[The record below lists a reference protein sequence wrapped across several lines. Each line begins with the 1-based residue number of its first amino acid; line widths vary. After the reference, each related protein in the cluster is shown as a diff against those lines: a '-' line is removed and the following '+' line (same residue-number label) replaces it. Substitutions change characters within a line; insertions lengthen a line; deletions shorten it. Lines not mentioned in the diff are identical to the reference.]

1 MSSKLWQYFLQD
13 DAQSFRRFLADATSS
28 HTQWKSNAPTFP
40 GHGGSGTA
48 LGTSPGSF
56 LKSSRPTAAASS
68 PKQLA
73 EKQPSSSSSSSTTT
87 TRNVPVTLT
96 RADVNT
102 KDQYGRTLL
111 HLIASSQ
118 KETAVDFATAL
129 LEVPFVDIYAQDLES
144 GWTAL
149 HRALYAGNV
158 TIAQALLARDFH
170 DATDF
175 RTPGGVPHPSGGLI
189 KIKDREGN
197 SPFDVFGATILPR
210 DINKASGYESS
221 LDGDDSVST
230 DSSILSEAEV
240 AHETVKGNIKPLVNI
255 LGDEVFTFGSNKNLN
270 LGLGDE
276 DDRQFPERIGLTRP
290 DHLLYRFNREHAVIR
305 AARRGSDHDVEEPN
319 IDSTA
324 EIPTLVRSRPIIYQQ
339 IVMSKLH
346 TGIIT
351 NDPESNLF
359 MCGFGSGGRL
369 GTGDEGTR
377 FSFVCIE
384 GGGLAG
390 KKVVS
395 LALGQDHSIAITE
408 QGEVFSW
415 GSNKY
420 GQLGYA
426 LPKTN
431 HKDDVPIQTTPRQI
445 FNPFKKEAIIG
456 AAASSIHSVV
466 FTPTGLYT
474 FGKNEGQLGFIDAD
488 ARSLETQTIPRR
500 VGASLFSSPISMVS
514 AIDRAT
520 TCLLENHE
528 VWVFTHYGYS
538 KIAFPLD
545 GASTFIRDSFMS
557 TRYGLSTNH
566 ISKITSGGNTIC
578 AMSTFGEVYTVHVNR
593 KADTSSTA
601 SSTTNP
607 AKIRNSLPQPS
618 RVWSIKKSHMAVRDV
633 DVGQDGSII
642 ICTESGSAWRKEK
655 RAKINDAGRQTTGDA
670 RLKDYKFVR
679 IPGLSRVVAVRSNA
693 FGAYAVAQRGC
704 DVAREQI
711 MIDDRSIWEDF
722 WPLLAFKSILRD
734 GDPGDYSSMSM
745 DVVIGN
751 TPIKPYDLES
761 EIEST
766 LEDVSRPDD
775 FQPIV
780 LVSTT
785 ASDVRIPVHGFILA
799 GRSPVLRR
807 ALAEFHK
814 SYYYSVPDVF
824 GVEYDK
830 NGQVSIKFSDVDF
843 LSIFNL
849 VLYMYAD
856 QLYDVWTLAR
866 HSPKH
871 ATQYKRVR
879 IEVLKLATALELRD
893 LERAVRL
900 MTLPH
905 KRLHLDMERAYEDPN
920 FFGSSDVAIELDG
933 GDVNAHSQ
941 ILCARC
947 PFFSGL
953 FYGRAGGRWLTRR
966 RGGSPDSGVDPLRID
981 LKHIRRDIFE
991 FVLRHIYADTDDELF
1006 EDVKFDELEDLID
1019 LVIDVMAVANEL
1031 MLDRLAQICQKL
1043 LGRFVNNR
1051 NVCHFLNAVAPCSV
1065 TAFKQAALEYICL
1078 NLEAMLENRLLDD
1091 LDDDLFC
1098 ELDDVCRANQLTCHP
1113 VSRGRNS
1120 EGFVVERYPEIVPL
1134 LERDRQ
1140 RRIDSMRLRSRLHE
1154 DELRQNKFRTGATD
1168 KEKAGVMSPLHL
1180 KSRLS
1185 EPILRAAELA
1195 GETSPAL
1202 KPKQSMGDLIFHMED
1217 DHLLP
1222 SGQAGGKQIAG
1233 LGISKQSQ
1241 NQVDSVDVRGRCLQ
1255 VEGKQQNAGSKA
1267 RVELS
1272 TTPLAKSHER
1282 EHAGA
1287 PWSSVGPSNTKTGL
1301 KDIMAE
1307 TLGSHPS
1314 STGLNMSPRR
1324 DTPATKLTPSKL
1336 SQKER
1341 KKLQQQQARELTEQ
1355 QEASKS
1361 KSASPWQNVASKPFP
1376 IHATA
1381 RAEAQSAR
1389 DVSTPVRTASKA
1401 PMTLR
1406 QTVAGVPSPQNH
1418 TPTSKPTPN
1427 PAQQKQQHA
1436 QEARIPPSTPNASP
1450 LPIMKAD
1457 SFARQ
1462 TQSATPTT
1470 TTPIQPNSRS
1480 QPYATI
1486 PRIKSDPQQQQQ
1498 LYNYSSPSPS
1508 STQFSLAYILEQQ
1521 QIEKDVIRE
1530 AATAKHKLQDIQLEQ
1545 EFQEWW
1551 DQESRRVRE
1560 EAEKA
1565 EAAAAAAA
1573 AARRPGVGAGA
1584 GRGKVNR
1591 GRGGSAHGPA
1601 TTSGQGPADRGRR
1614 RGGGGAVGNIS
1625 NVIAAT
1631 ANGEGNATS
1640 QLQPLHAAMDGN
1652 KRRVVSDRGRGGG
1665 RGQHGHGQSRGR
1677 GAAGGGGGG
1686 GGGIGLRGKGKER
1699 AVSTS

>member
-28 HTQWKSNAPTFP
+28 HAQWKSNNAPAFP
-40 GHGGSGTA
+40 GHAGSGTA

-56 LKSSRPTAAASS
+56 LKSSRPTVALS
-68 PKQLA
+68 PKQPT
-73 EKQPSSSSSSSTTT
+73 EKQPSST
-87 TRNVPVTLT
+87 TRNAPVALT

-118 KETAVDFATAL
+118 KENAVDFATAL

-158 TIAQALLARDFH
+158 TIAQALLVRDIR

-175 RTPGGVPHPSGGLI
+175 RTPGGVSHPSGGLI

-221 LDGDDSVST
+221 LDEDESVST
-230 DSSILSEAEV
+230 DSSTVSETEATQEMV
-240 AHETVKGNIKPLVNI
+240 RGNIKPLVNI
-255 LGDEVFTFGSNKNLN
+255 FGDEVFTFGSNKNLN

-276 DDRQFPERIGLTRP
+276 DDRQFPERIVLSRP

-305 AARRGSDHDVEEPN
+305 AARRGEGRDVEEPDIN
-319 IDSTA
+319 SIAD
-324 EIPTLVRSRPIIYQQ
+324 IPTLVRARPIIYQQ

-369 GTGDEGTR
+369 GTGDEVTR
-377 FSFVCIE
+377 FNFVCIE

-395 LALGQDHSIAITE
+395 LALGQDHSIAVSAE
-408 QGEVFSW
+408 GEVFSW

-488 ARSLETQTIPRR
+488 ARSLESQTIPRR
-500 VGASLFSSPISMVS
+500 VGASLFSSPISIVS

-566 ISKITSGGNTIC
+566 VSKITSGGNTIC
-578 AMSTFGEVYTVHVNR
+578 AMSTFGEVYTIHVNR

-655 RAKINDAGRQTTGDA
+655 RAKIKDADRKTTGDA

-679 IPGLSRVVAVRSNA
+679 VPGLSRVVAVRSNA

-704 DVAREQI
+704 NVAREQI

-722 WPLLAFKSILRD
+722 WSLLAFKDILRD
-734 GDPGDYSSMSM
+734 GDPSDYSSMST
-745 DVVIGN
+745 DVVIRN
-751 TPIKPYDLES
+751 TPIKPCDLEL
-761 EIEST
+761 EIKST
-766 LEDVSRPDD
+766 LDD
-775 FQPIV
+775 ASLSDDYRPIV
-780 LVSTT
+780 WVSTT
-785 ASDVRIPVHGFILA
+785 ASDVRIPVHEFILA
-799 GRSPVLRR
+799 GRSSVLRR
-807 ALAEFHK
+807 ALSEFHK

-856 QLYDVWTLAR
+856 QFYDVWTLAR

-893 LERAVRL
+893 LERAARL

-905 KRLHLDMERAYEDPN
+905 KCLHQDMERAYKDAS
-920 FFGSSDVAIELDG
+920 FFGSSDVVIELDG
-933 GDVNAHSQ
+933 GDVAAHSQ
-941 ILCARC
+941 ILCTRC
-947 PFFSGL
+947 PFFGGL
-953 FYGRAGGRWLTRR
+953 FYGRAGGRWLTGRR
-966 RGGSPDSGVDPLRID
+966 DGSPDSGVDPLRID
-981 LKHIRRDIFE
+981 LKHIRHEIFK

-1006 EDVKFDELEDLID
+1006 EDVKVDGLEDLID

-1051 NVCHFLNAVAPCSV
+1051 NVCHYLNAVAPCSV

-1078 NLEAMLENRLLDD
+1078 NLEAMLENRLLDE
-1091 LDDDLFC
+1091 LDEDLFC
-1098 ELDDVCRANQLTCHP
+1098 ELDDVCRANQLTCQP

-1120 EGFVVERYPEIVPL
+1120 EDFVAERYPEIVPL
-1134 LERDRQ
+1134 LERDIQ

-1154 DELRQNKFRTGATD
+1154 DKLRESKFRTGTTD
-1168 KEKAGVMSPLHL
+1168 KEKAGATSPLHR
-1180 KSRLS
+1180 KSRPS
-1185 EPILRAAELA
+1185 EPILKEAELV
-1195 GETSPAL
+1195 GETSPTL

-1217 DHLLP
+1217 DHPLP
-1222 SGQAGGKQIAG
+1222 SDQAEGKQVVG
-1233 LGISKQSQ
+1233 LGISKQSG
-1241 NQVDSVDVRGRCLQ
+1241 NHVDSVDVRGRSLQ
-1255 VEGKQQNAGSKA
+1255 VEGNQQYAGSQQSPTA
-1267 RVELS
+1267 TAPVGLS

-1282 EHAGA
+1282 GHAGA

-1314 STGLNMSPRR
+1314 SAGLNMSPHR
-1324 DTPATKLTPSKL
+1324 DAAATKLTPSKL

-1341 KKLQQQQARELTEQ
+1341 KKLQQQQARELSEQ
-1355 QEASKS
+1355 QESSKS

-1376 IHATA
+1376 IPVSA
-1381 RAEAQSAR
+1381 RAEAQSSR
-1389 DVSTPVRTASKA
+1389 DVSTPPRAASKA

-1406 QTVAGVPSPQNH
+1406 QTVAGMPSPQSR
-1418 TPTSKPTPN
+1418 TPTSTPMPN

-1436 QEARIPPSTPNASP
+1436 QEARMPPPTPNASS
-1450 LPIMKAD
+1450 LPIVKAD
-1457 SFARQ
+1457 LFPRQ
-1462 TQSATPTT
+1462 AQSTTPTT
-1470 TTPIQPNSRS
+1470 ITPNQLNSRS
-1480 QPYATI
+1480 QPYTTI
-1486 PRIKSDPQQQQQ
+1486 PRNRPDPHQQQQ

-1508 STQFSLAYILEQQ
+1508 SSQFSLAYILQQQ

-1565 EAAAAAAA
+1565 AAATASAAK
-1573 AARRPGVGAGA
+1573 RPGTGAGA
-1584 GRGKVNR
+1584 GRGKGNR
-1591 GRGGSAHGPA
+1591 GKGGSAHGPA
-1601 TTSGQGPADRGRR
+1601 TASGQGRADRGRR
-1614 RGGGGAVGNIS
+1614 GGGGGAAGNTS
-1625 NVIAAT
+1625 NAIAAT
-1631 ANGEGNATS
+1631 ANGEGNVAS
-1640 QLQPLHAAMDGN
+1640 QLQPLNTAVDGN
-1652 KRRVVSDRGRGGG
+1652 KRRVVSERGRGGS
-1665 RGQHGHGQSRGR
+1665 RGQHGHGHGHGQSRGR
-1677 GAAGGGGGG
+1677 GVGGGGGG
-1686 GGGIGLRGKGKER
+1686 TGIGPRGKGKER

>member
-13 DAQSFRRFLADATSS
+13 DVQSFTRFLADTTSS
-28 HTQWKSNAPTFP
+28 NTQRKSSNNASAFS
-40 GHGGSGTA
+40 GHGSSGAA

-56 LKSSRPTAAASS
+56 LKGSRPTAASS
-68 PKQLA
+68 L
-73 EKQPSSSSSSSTTT
+73 KQPSST
-87 TRNVPVTLT
+87 TRNAPVILT
-96 RADVNT
+96 RADVNV
-102 KDQYGRTLL
+102 KDRYGRTLL

-118 KETAVDFATAL
+118 KENGIEFASAL

-158 TIAQALLARDFH
+158 AIAQALLARDIR

-175 RTPGGVPHPSGGLI
+175 RPPGGVPHPSGGLI

-210 DINKASGYESS
+210 DINNASGYKSNS
-221 LDGDDSVST
+221 DSDNAAST
-230 DSSILSEAEV
+230 ESSILSETEID
-240 AHETVKGNIKPLVNI
+240 HETAGPANVKPVVNI

-290 DHLLYRFNREHAVIR
+290 DHLLYTFNRDHRVVR
-305 AARRGSDHDVEEPN
+305 AARRGSDPHAEESDIHSVN
-319 IDSTA
+319 D
-324 EIPTLVRSRPIIYQQ
+324 IPTLVRARPIIYRQ

-351 NDPESNLF
+351 DDPESNLF
-359 MCGFGSGGRL
+359 MCGFGPGGRL
-369 GTGDEGTR
+369 GTGDQGTR

-395 LALGQDHSIAITE
+395 LALGQDHSIAVSE

-426 LPKTN
+426 LPKTS
-431 HKDDVPIQTTPRQI
+431 HKNDVPIQTTPRQI

-456 AAASSIHSVV
+456 AAASAIHSVV

-474 FGKNEGQLGFIDAD
+474 FGKNEGQLGLIDAD

-500 VGASLFSSPISMVS
+500 VGASLFSSPIVMVS

-538 KIAFPLD
+538 KIVFPLD
-545 GASTFIRDSFMS
+545 GASSFIRNSFMS

-578 AMSTFGEVYTVHVNR
+578 AMSTFGEVYTVHVSR

-618 RVWSIKKSHMAVRDV
+618 CMWSIKKSHMAVRDV

-642 ICTESGSAWRKEK
+642 LCTESGSAWRKEK
-655 RAKINDAGRQTTGDA
+655 RAKIKEADGKTTETS

-679 IPGLSRVVAVRSNA
+679 VPGLSRVVAVRSNA
-693 FGAYAVAQRGC
+693 FGAYAVSQRSC
-704 DVAREQI
+704 DVAKEQI
-711 MIDDRSIWEDF
+711 MIDRPSIWDDF
-722 WPLLAFKSILRD
+722 WPLLAFKSILRARD
-734 GDPGDYSSMSM
+734 SGDTLVMSV
-745 DVVIGN
+745 DVVIRN
-751 TPIKPYDLES
+751 TLIEPCSLES
-761 EIEST
+761 EIKST
-766 LEDVSRPDD
+766 LDD
-775 FQPIV
+775 AARSDSFRPIV
-780 LVSTT
+780 WVSTT
-785 ASDVRIPVHGFILA
+785 ASDVRIPAHEFILA
-799 GRSPVLRR
+799 GRSSVLRR
-807 ALAEFHK
+807 ALSEFRK
-814 SYYYSVPDVF
+814 SYYHSVPDTF
-824 GVEYDK
+824 DVEYDK
-830 NGQVSIKFSDVDF
+830 NGQVSIKFHDVDF

-856 QLYDVWTLAR
+856 KVYDMWTLVR
-866 HSPKH
+866 HSTKH
-871 ATQYKRVR
+871 AAQYKRVR
-879 IEVLKLATALELRD
+879 IEVLKLATALELRE
-893 LERAVRL
+893 LERAARF
-900 MTLPH
+900 MILPR
-905 KRLHLDMERAYEDPN
+905 KSLHINMERAYEDPN
-920 FFGSSDVAIELDG
+920 LFGCSDVVIELDG
-933 GDVNAHSQ
+933 GNASAHRQ

-947 PFFSGL
+947 PFFNGL
-953 FYGRAGGRWLTRR
+953 FYGRSGGVWLAGRR
-966 RGGSPDSGVDPLRID
+966 DGVSDSGVDPVRVD
-981 LKHIRRDIFE
+981 LKHIRLGIFK
-991 FVLRHIYADTDDELF
+991 FALRHIYADTDDELF
-1006 EDVKFDELEDLID
+1006 EDVKFDELDDLID

-1051 NVCHFLNAVAPCSV
+1051 N
-1065 TAFKQAALEYICL
+1065 AALEYICL

-1098 ELDDVCRANQLTCHP
+1098 ELDAVCRANQLTCQP

-1120 EGFVVERYPEIVPL
+1120 EDYVAERYPEVIPL
-1134 LERDRQ
+1134 LEQDRQ

-1154 DELRQNKFRTGATD
+1154 DELRESKFRTGTSD
-1168 KEKAGVMSPLHL
+1168 KGGVIPPLSV
-1180 KSRLS
+1180 KIRQS
-1185 EPILRAAELA
+1185 EPVLREAESIEEA
-1195 GETSPAL
+1195 SPAL
-1202 KPKQSMGDLIFHMED
+1202 KSKQSTGDLIFHMDD

-1222 SGQAGGKQIAG
+1222 FNQHEVSIQPSRKQI
-1233 LGISKQSQ
+1233 
-1241 NQVDSVDVRGRCLQ
+1241 DSMDVERRPLQ
-1255 VEGKQQNAGSKA
+1255 MEEKIQDTGAKMSAASTDPDSS
-1267 RVELS
+1267 S
-1272 TTPLAKSHER
+1272 TTLLAKSHER
-1282 EHAGA
+1282 GPAGA

-1301 KDIMAE
+1301 TDIMAE

-1314 STGLNMSPRR
+1314 GAGINISPRR
-1324 DTPATKLTPSKL
+1324 DAPVTSKLIPSKL

-1341 KKLQQQQARELTEQ
+1341 KKLQQQHAREVFEQ
-1355 QEASKS
+1355 RETSKS
-1361 KSASPWQNVASKPFP
+1361 KPSPPWQTVASRSSPAP
-1376 IHATA
+1376 ASTP
-1381 RAEAQSAR
+1381 AESQPTMN
-1389 DVSTPVRTASKA
+1389 VSTPARTPSKP

-1406 QTVAGVPSPQNH
+1406 QTVAGVPSPQ
-1418 TPTSKPTPN
+1418 SSTPN
-1427 PAQQKQQHA
+1427 PAPQKQQHA
-1436 QEARIPPSTPNASP
+1436 QETRLPPSTPKGSP
-1450 LPIMKAD
+1450 LPTLKAE
-1457 SFARQ
+1457 SLPRQ
-1462 TQSATPTT
+1462 PSSSATPPL
-1470 TTPIQPNSRS
+1470 TTPNQTASRS
-1480 QPYATI
+1480 QPYAITT
-1486 PRIKSDPQQQQQ
+1486 RNRDDHHRYQQQF
-1498 LYNYSSPSPS
+1498 NYSSPSPS
-1508 STQFSLAYILEQQ
+1508 SSSFSLAYILEQQ

-1560 EAEKA
+1560 EVEKA
-1565 EAAAAAAA
+1565 EAAAA
-1573 AARRPGVGAGA
+1573 RRHVAVGSGS
-1584 GRGKVNR
+1584 GRGKGKR
-1591 GRGGSAHGPA
+1591 GR
-1601 TTSGQGPADRGRR
+1601 
-1614 RGGGGAVGNIS
+1614 
-1625 NVIAAT
+1625 
-1631 ANGEGNATS
+1631 
-1640 QLQPLHAAMDGN
+1640 
-1652 KRRVVSDRGRGGG
+1652 
-1665 RGQHGHGQSRGR
+1665 
-1677 GAAGGGGGG
+1677 GGGGGG
-1686 GGGIGLRGKGKER
+1686 GGDASGGGRGGSARGPATGSAQARSDRGRRGGGAMGNISNTIATTSNDEESPASQLQVQSAAADENGRRDVSDRGKGGGRGQSHSLGHSRGRGGGGGGSRIGPRGKGKER

>member
-13 DAQSFRRFLADATSS
+13 DVQSFRRFLADATSS
-28 HTQWKSNAPTFP
+28 YTQWKSNAPAASGYGSP
-40 GHGGSGTA
+40 GAA

-56 LKSSRPTAAASS
+56 LKHSRPTAVSS
-68 PKQLA
+68 PKQPSD
-73 EKQPSSSSSSSTTT
+73 KQPSTT
-87 TRNVPVTLT
+87 TRNAPVILT
-96 RADVNT
+96 RADVNA

-118 KETAVDFATAL
+118 KEQAVEFASAL

-158 TIAQALLARDFH
+158 TIAQALIERDVR

-175 RTPGGVPHPSGGLI
+175 RTPGGVHHPSGGLI

-197 SPFDVFGATILPR
+197 SPFDVFGATVLPR
-210 DINKASGYESS
+210 DINKASGYESMS
-221 LDGDDSVST
+221 DEDDSAST
-230 DSSILSEAEV
+230 DSSIPP
-240 AHETVKGNIKPLVNI
+240 ETDHDMVRGNIKPLVNI
-255 LGDEVFTFGSNKNLN
+255 LGDEAFTFGSNKNLN

-276 DDRQFPERIGLTRP
+276 DDRQFPERIVLTRP
-290 DHLLYRFNREHAVIR
+290 DHLLYRFNREHRAIR
-305 AARRGSDHDVEEPN
+305 AVRRGSDSDVEESD
-319 IDSTA
+319 IDSVTD
-324 EIPTLVRSRPIIYQQ
+324 IPTVVRARPIIYQE

-359 MCGFGSGGRL
+359 ICGFGPGGRL

-390 KKVVS
+390 KKVVA
-395 LALGQDHSIAITE
+395 LALGQDHSIAISE

-431 HKDDVPIQTTPRQI
+431 HKNDVPIQTSPRQI

-466 FTPTGLYT
+466 FTSTGLYT
-474 FGKNEGQLGFIDAD
+474 FGKNEGQLGLIDAD
-488 ARSLETQTIPRR
+488 ARSLESQTIPRR
-500 VGASLFSSPISMVS
+500 VGASLFSSPIIMVS

-520 TCLLENHE
+520 TCLLENHD

-538 KIAFPLD
+538 KIVFPLD
-545 GASTFIRDSFMS
+545 GASSFIRDSFMS
-557 TRYGLSTNH
+557 TRYGLSTNY

-578 AMSTFGEVYTVHVNR
+578 AMSSFGEVYTVHVSR

-655 RAKINDAGRQTTGDA
+655 RAKIKDTDGKMTGEA
-670 RLKDYKFVR
+670 RIKDYKFVR
-679 IPGLSRVVAVRSNA
+679 VPGLSRVVAVRSNA

-722 WPLLAFKSILRD
+722 RPLLAFKSILRD
-734 GDPGDYSSMSM
+734 GDPDDNSSMSM
-745 DVVIGN
+745 DVVIGSA
-751 TPIKPYDLES
+751 PIKPFNLES
-761 EIEST
+761 EIKST
-766 LEDVSRPDD
+766 LDAARFDD

-780 LVSTT
+780 WVSTT
-785 ASDVRIPVHGFILA
+785 ASDVRIPVHEFIL
-799 GRSPVLRR
+799 GRSSVLRR
-807 ALAEFHK
+807 AVPEFHK

-824 GVEYDK
+824 SVEYDK
-830 NGQVSIKFSDVDF
+830 NGQVSIKFNDVDF

-849 VLYMYAD
+849 VLYLYAD
-856 QLYDVWTLAR
+856 QVYDVWTLAR

-879 IEVLKLATALELRD
+879 VEVLKLATALELRD
-893 LERAVRL
+893 LERAARF
-900 MTLPH
+900 MILPH
-905 KRLHLDMERAYEDPN
+905 KCLHLDMERAYKDPS
-920 FFGSSDVAIELDG
+920 FFESSDVVIELDG

-941 ILCARC
+941 ILCTRC
-947 PFFSGL
+947 PFFNGL
-953 FYGRAGGRWLTRR
+953 FYGRAGGRWLTGR
-966 RGGSPDSGVDPLRID
+966 RGGSPDSAVDPLHID
-981 LKHIRRDIFE
+981 LKHIRHDIFK

-1043 LGRFVNNR
+1043 LGQFVNNR
-1051 NVCHFLNAVAPCSV
+1051 NVCHYLNAVAPCSV

-1091 LDDDLFC
+1091 LDDDLFY
-1098 ELDDVCRANQLTCHP
+1098 ELDKVCRANQLTCQP
-1113 VSRGRNS
+1113 ISRGRNS
-1120 EGFVVERYPEIVPL
+1120 EDFVAERYPEVIPL

-1154 DELRQNKFRTGATD
+1154 DELREGKFRTGTTD
-1168 KEKAGVMSPLHL
+1168 KGVAMSPLSRKTRPSGPMLKEAELIGETRAIL
-1180 KSRLS
+1180 KS
-1185 EPILRAAELA
+1185 
-1195 GETSPAL
+1195 
-1202 KPKQSMGDLIFHMED
+1202 KQSIGDLIFHMD
-1217 DHLLP
+1217 DDNLLA
-1222 SGQAGGKQIAG
+1222 SDQLEGKHRIG
-1233 LGISKQSQ
+1233 LGITQQSQ
-1241 NQVDSVDVRGRCLQ
+1241 KQIDSVHVRGRSLQ
-1255 VEGKQQNAGSKA
+1255 MEDKGRDAGAKA
-1267 RVELS
+1267 LPTATAPIDS
-1272 TTPLAKSHER
+1272 SSPLTKSQER
-1282 EHAGA
+1282 GSAGA
-1287 PWSSVGPSNTKTGL
+1287 PWNPVGPSNTKADL

-1314 STGLNMSPRR
+1314 SAGLSMSPRR
-1324 DTPATKLTPSKL
+1324 DAPATIKLIPSKL

-1341 KKLQQQQARELTEQ
+1341 KKLQQQQARELLVEQ
-1355 QEASKS
+1355 QEPSKS
-1361 KSASPWQNVASKPFP
+1361 KPASPWQNVANKSSPAQVP
-1376 IHATA
+1376 AQ
-1381 RAEAQSAR
+1381 AEAQSPIR
-1389 DVSTPVRTASKA
+1389 TPSRA

-1406 QTVAGVPSPQNH
+1406 QTVAGAPSPQNS
-1418 TPTSKPTPN
+1418 TPTPT

-1436 QEARIPPSTPNASP
+1436 QEIRMLPSTPKVSP
-1450 LPIMKAD
+1450 LPIIKAD
-1457 SFARQ
+1457 SFPRRPP
-1462 TQSATPTT
+1462 SATPTPTT
-1470 TTPIQPNSRS
+1470 TTPS
-1480 QPYATI
+1480 QPSRPQPYTTI
-1486 PRIKSDPQQQQQ
+1486 PRNKPEPPQ

-1508 STQFSLAYILEQQ
+1508 SSQFSLAYILQQQ

-1551 DQESRRVRE
+1551 DQESKRVRE
-1560 EAEKA
+1560 EAEKE
-1565 EAAAAAAA
+1565 EAATV
-1573 AARRPGVGAGA
+1573 ARRPVGLGP
-1584 GRGKVNR
+1584 GRGKGNR
-1591 GRGGSAHGPA
+1591 GRGGDAGGGGRGGSGHGPA
-1601 TTSGQGPADRGRR
+1601 KGNVQGRSDRGRR
-1614 RGGGGAVGNIS
+1614 GGGVVGNIS
-1625 NVIAAT
+1625 NALAAT
-1631 ANGEGNATS
+1631 ATATANDERS
-1640 QLQPLHAAMDGN
+1640 SASHLQPQNAAVAGDG
-1652 KRRVVSDRGRGGG
+1652 RRVVSDRGRGGG
-1665 RGQHGHGQSRGR
+1665 RGHSHGHGHSRGR
-1677 GAAGGGGGG
+1677 GGG
-1686 GGGIGLRGKGKER
+1686 GGGIGARGKGKER

>member
-13 DAQSFRRFLADATSS
+13 DAQSFRWFLADATSA
-28 HTQWKSNAPTFP
+28 HTQWKSNVPAFP

-56 LKSSRPTAAASS
+56 LKSSRPTAASS

-73 EKQPSSSSSSSTTT
+73 EKQSSITS
-87 TRNVPVTLT
+87 TRNAPVTLT

-158 TIAQALLARDFH
+158 TIAQALLARDIR

-175 RTPGGVPHPSGGLI
+175 RTPGGVCHPSGGLI

-197 SPFDVFGATILPR
+197 SPFDLFGATILPR
-210 DINKASGYESS
+210 DINKTSRYESS
-221 LDGDDSVST
+221 LDEDDSVST
-230 DSSILSEAEV
+230 DSSTLSEAEV
-240 AHETVKGNIKPLVNI
+240 AHEMARGNTKPLVNI
-255 LGDEVFTFGSNKNLN
+255 RADEVFTFGSNKNLN

-305 AARRGSDHDVEEPN
+305 AARRGSDHDVEEPD
-319 IDSTA
+319 IGSIA
-324 EIPTLVRSRPIIYQQ
+324 GIPTLVRARPIIYQQ

-390 KKVVS
+390 KRVVS

-408 QGEVFSW
+408 EGEVFSW

-426 LPKTN
+426 LPKTS

-466 FTPTGLYT
+466 FTPAGLYT

-545 GASTFIRDSFMS
+545 GASSFIRDSFMA

-578 AMSTFGEVYTVHVNR
+578 VMSTFGEVYTVHVNC

-655 RAKINDAGRQTTGDA
+655 RAKINDANRKATGDA

-679 IPGLSRVVAVRSNA
+679 VPGLSRVVAVRSNA

-711 MIDDRSIWEDF
+711 MVDDRSIWDDF
-722 WPLLAFKSILRD
+722 WPLMAFKSILRD
-734 GDPGDYSSMSM
+734 GDTGDYSSTSM

-751 TPIKPYDLES
+751 TPIKPCDLES
-761 EIEST
+761 EIESI
-766 LEDVSRPDD
+766 LDDACRSDD

-780 LVSTT
+780 WVWTT
-785 ASDVRIPVHGFILA
+785 ASDVRIPVHEFILA

-807 ALAEFHK
+807 ALSEFHK

-879 IEVLKLATALELRD
+879 IEVLKLATALDLRE
-893 LERAVRL
+893 LERAARL
-900 MTLPH
+900 ISLPH
-905 KRLHLDMERAYEDPN
+905 KRLHLDMEQAYEDPN
-920 FFGSSDVAIELDG
+920 FFGSSDVVIELDG

-947 PFFSGL
+947 PFFTGL
-953 FYGRAGGRWLTRR
+953 FYGRAGGRWLTGRR
-966 RGGSPDSGVDPLRID
+966 DGSPDSGVDPLRID
-981 LKHIRRDIFE
+981 LRHIRHDIFK

-1006 EDVKFDELEDLID
+1006 ENVKFDELEDLID

-1051 NVCHFLNAVAPCSV
+1051 NVCHYLNAVAPCSV

-1078 NLEAMLENRLLDD
+1078 NLEPMLENRLLDD

-1098 ELDDVCRANQLTCHP
+1098 ELDEVCRANQLTCQP

-1120 EGFVVERYPEIVPL
+1120 EDFVAERYPEIVPL
-1134 LERDRQ
+1134 LEQDRQ

-1154 DELRQNKFRTGATD
+1154 DELRENKLRTSTTD
-1168 KEKAGVMSPLHL
+1168 KEKASAMSPLHR
-1180 KSRLS
+1180 KSRPS
-1185 EPILRAAELA
+1185 EPILREAESV
-1195 GETSPAL
+1195 GETSPSL

-1222 SGQAGGKQIAG
+1222 SDQAEGKQIAG
-1233 LGISKQSQ
+1233 LGISKRS
-1241 NQVDSVDVRGRCLQ
+1241 QVDSVDVRGRSLQ
-1255 VEGKQQNAGSKA
+1255 VEGKQKNAGSKVSPTSTA
-1267 RVELS
+1267 RADLS
-1272 TTPLAKSHER
+1272 TTPMAKSHER
-1282 EHAGA
+1282 GHTGA

-1301 KDIMAE
+1301 KHIMEE

-1314 STGLNMSPRR
+1314 PRLNMSPRR
-1324 DTPATKLTPSKL
+1324 DAPPTKLTPSKL

-1341 KKLQQQQARELTEQ
+1341 KKLQQQQARELAEQ
-1355 QEASKS
+1355 QETSKS
-1361 KSASPWQNVASKPFP
+1361 KFASPWQNVASKPFP
-1376 IHATA
+1376 IHAMA
-1381 RAEAQSAR
+1381 RAEAQLPR

-1406 QTVAGVPSPQNH
+1406 QTVAGVPSPQNR
-1418 TPTSKPTPN
+1418 TPTSTPTSN

-1436 QEARIPPSTPNASP
+1436 QEARLPPSTPNASP

-1462 TQSATPTT
+1462 VQPAPQTS
-1470 TTPIQPNSRS
+1470 TTPNQPNSRS
-1480 QPYATI
+1480 QSYTAI
-1486 PRIKSDPQQQQQ
+1486 PRNKPDPQQQQP
-1498 LYNYSSPSPS
+1498 LYNHSSPSPS
-1508 STQFSLAYILEQQ
+1508 STQFSLAYILEEQ

-1530 AATAKHKLQDIQLEQ
+1530 AVTTKHKLQDIQLEQ

-1551 DQESRRVRE
+1551 DQESRKVRE

-1565 EAAAAAAA
+1565 DAAAAA
-1573 AARRPGVGAGA
+1573 AARRPGTGAGA
-1584 GRGKVNR
+1584 GRGNCNR
-1591 GRGGSAHGPA
+1591 GRSGSAHGP
-1601 TTSGQGPADRGRR
+1601 P
-1614 RGGGGAVGNIS
+1614 
-1625 NVIAAT
+1625 
-1631 ANGEGNATS
+1631 
-1640 QLQPLHAAMDGN
+1640 
-1652 KRRVVSDRGRGGG
+1652 
-1665 RGQHGHGQSRGR
+1665 
-1677 GAAGGGGGG
+1677 
-1686 GGGIGLRGKGKER
+1686 
-1699 AVSTS
+1699 